1 MRIKKK
7 NKNKGSEY
15 MAEDKE
21 LKKAEEKEAAA
32 VEKENTELPE
42 VEENVSEEKNEEDPK
57 DAKISELEAKVKE
70 LVR

>member
-21 LKKAEEKEAAA
+21 LKKAEEKET
-32 VEKENTELPE
+32 VG
-42 VEENVSEEKNEEDPK
+42 KNK
-57 DAKISELEAKVKE
+57 QKTTL
-70 LVR
+70 